1 MELQDIVHTYNPFAS
16 QFLRVSS
23 MIATGVPNIS
33 LNLKST
39 PSFDVRY
46 RNKHTSSEIAVLLPG
61 DGSDHIAH
69 RDIILKTLS
78 GPLRRINELHSSYDP
93 LQYVLLFPRGD
104 IGYHPP
110 IHYRN
115 STNKYVTCRE
125 YYAYRFMVRQ
135 DEENVILRSKR
146 LFHQFIVDSYAKQET
161 LRLNFIRNNQ
171 SKLRAELYQGIHDAI
186 LEGDTNADNLGRR
199 IILPSSFTG
208 GPRHMHQL
216 YQDAMAIVRCFGK
229 PSLFITFTC
238 NPKWIEIMLEL
249 FTHQT
254 PNDRPD

>member
-39 PSFDVRY
+39 SSFDVRS
-46 RNKHTSSEIAVLLPG
+46 RNKPTSSEIAVLLPG

-69 RDIILKTLS
+69 RDIILKTKS
-78 GPLRRINELHSSYDP
+78 GLLRHINELHSSYDP
-93 LQYVLLFPRGD
+93 LQYVFLFPRGD
-104 IGYHPP
+104 IGYHPS

-135 DEENVILRSKR
+135 DDENVILRSKR
-146 LFHQFIVDSYAKQET
+146 IFHQFIVDSYAKQET

-171 SKLRAELYQGIHDAI
+171 SKLRAELYQSIHDAI
-186 LEGDTNADNLGRR
+186 LEGNTNADNLGRR

-208 GPRHMHQL
+208 GPRHMH
-216 YQDAMAIVRCFGK
+216 
-229 PSLFITFTC
+229 
-238 NPKWIEIMLEL
+238 
-249 FTHQT
+249 
-254 PNDRPD
+254 

>member
-1 MELQDIVHTYNPFAS
+1 
-16 QFLRVSS
+16 
-23 MIATGVPNIS
+23 
-33 LNLKST
+33 
-39 PSFDVRY
+39 
-46 RNKHTSSEIAVLLPG
+46 
-61 DGSDHIAH
+61 
-69 RDIILKTLS
+69 
-78 GPLRRINELHSSYDP
+78 
-93 LQYVLLFPRGD
+93 
-104 IGYHPP
+104 
-110 IHYRN
+110 
-115 STNKYVTCRE
+115 
-125 YYAYRFMVRQ
+125 MVRQ

>member
-23 MIATGVPNIS
+23 MIANGVPNIS

-39 PSFDVRY
+39 PSFDIRY
-46 RNKHTSSEIAVLLPG
+46 RNKPTSSEIAVLLPG

-69 RDIILKTLS
+69 RNITLKTIS

-104 IGYHPP
+104 IGYHPS

-115 STNKYVTCRE
+115 SNKYVTCRE

-146 LFHQFIVDSYAKQET
+146 LFHKFIVDSYAKQET

-171 SKLRAELYQGIHDAI
+171 SKLRAELYQGVHDAI
-186 LEGDTNADNLGRR
+186 LEGDTNVDNLGRR

-216 YQDAMAIVRCFGK
+216 
-229 PSLFITFTC
+229 
-238 NPKWIEIMLEL
+238 
-249 FTHQT
+249 
-254 PNDRPD
+254 